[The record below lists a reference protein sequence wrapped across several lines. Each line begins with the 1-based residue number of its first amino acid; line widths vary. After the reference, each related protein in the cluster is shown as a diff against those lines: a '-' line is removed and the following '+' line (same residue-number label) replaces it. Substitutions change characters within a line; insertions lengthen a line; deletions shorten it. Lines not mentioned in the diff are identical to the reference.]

1 MNQGRYDRGPVAPK
15 PFDYVPFADR
25 VDKTPPAGHHR
36 FDPDLLTG
44 YLAGEIVVLTP
55 LHVASGGIELTERVA
70 PQFAKQSPLIKA
82 FVRSGGVR
90 VIPGSTLKGAVRSVV
105 EAITPSTVGKVD
117 RRTGVPFVLEE
128 PRGVDKKKP
137 PTDEK
142 NMLSPADRMFGV
154 MDYLGPVQFGDAP
167 QIGDAVMLV
176 EQPSLYAP
184 RTLGPVKG
192 RKFYKHGRP
201 AKGNV
206 PVEAVPP
213 EGGRFVWRCDFSNLS
228 AAELGVLLI
237 ALGQGDPPLHLKL
250 GGGKPACYG
259 SVRVQRAKLRL
270 HSDVVGDYLSWEG
283 TETAGEP
290 SVYLQ
295 AAWEQKGFVLRPQ
308 WQKLSEI
315 MKWPNDR
322 DCPSG
327 LY

>member
-1 MNQGRYDRGPVAPK
+1 MNEGRYDRGPVAPK

-25 VDKTPPAGHHR
+25 VEKAPPAGHHHY
-36 FDPDLLTG
+36 DPELLTG

-55 LHVASGGIELTERVA
+55 LHVASGGIELTERAA
-70 PQFAKQSPLIKA
+70 PQFARQSPLIKA

-117 RRTGVPFVLEE
+117 RRTGVPQALEE
-128 PRGVDKKKP
+128 PRGIKKDRP
-137 PTDEK
+137 PE
-142 NMLSPADRMFGV
+142 NNPLSPADRMFGV
-154 MDYLGPVQFGDAP
+154 MDYLGPVQFSDAS
-167 QIGDAVMLV
+167 QIGDAVVLV
-176 EQPSLYAP
+176 EQPSLFAP
-184 RTLGPVKG
+184 RTRGPVKG

-201 AKGNV
+201 ARGNV

-259 SVRVQRAKLRL
+259 SVRVQLAEICVR
-270 HSDVVGDYLSWEG
+270 SDVVGDYLSWEG
-283 TETAGEP
+283 TETADEP
-290 SVYLQ
+290 GVYVQ
-295 AAWEQKGFVLRPQ
+295 AALEQKGFVLRPQ

-315 MKWPNDR
+315 LKWPSQR
-322 DCPSG
+322 DCPSEA
-327 LY
+327 Y

>member
-25 VDKTPPAGHHR
+25 VEKAPPAGHYR
-36 FDPDLLTG
+36 YDPDLLTG
-44 YLAGEIVVLTP
+44 YLTGEIVVLTP
-55 LHVASGGIELTERVA
+55 LHIASGGIELTERAA
-70 PQFAKQSPLIKA
+70 PQLARKSPLIKA

-117 RRTGVPFVLEE
+117 RRTGVPQALEE
-128 PRGVDKKKP
+128 PRGIKKDRP
-137 PTDEK
+137 PQ
-142 NMLSPADRMFGV
+142 NNPLSPADRMFGV
-154 MDYLGPVQFGDAP
+154 MDYLGPVQFSDA
-167 QIGDAVMLV
+167 QQMGDAVMWV
-176 EQPSLYAP
+176 EQPSLFAP
-184 RTLGPVKG
+184 RTRGPVKG

-201 AKGNV
+201 AGGNV

-213 EGGRFVWRCDFSNLS
+213 EEGRFAWRCDFSNLS

-259 SVRVQRAKLRL
+259 SVRVQLDELRL
-270 HSDVVGDYLSWEG
+270 RSDVVGDYLSWEG
-283 TETAGEP
+283 TETAVEP
-290 SVYLQ
+290 GVYVE
-295 AAWEQKGFVLRPQ
+295 AALEQKGFVLRQQ

-315 MKWPNDR
+315 LKWPNER

-327 LY
+327 VY